1 MRTVCVFCGSSV
13 GGDPGYL
20 AAAQSLGRELATSGR
35 RLIYGGAKVG
45 LMGALADAALA
56 AGGQVTGVV
65 PRALIEKEIAHD
77 GLTELHVVESMHA
90 RKALMSDL
98 ADGFI
103 ALPGGLGTI
112 EEFLEVWTWG
122 QLGLHRKPLGLLDT
136 AGFFRPLLSFLD
148 DMVTQRFLRQEHR
161 DMVAVDGDAE
171 ALLQRLAAYKP
182 TALPKWIDRE
192 QR

>member
-1 MRTVCVFCGSSV
+1 MRTVCVFCGSNV

-20 AAAQSLGRELATSGR
+20 AAAQSLGRELAASGR

-65 PRALIEKEIAHD
+65 PRSLIEKEIAHD
-77 GLTELHVVESMHA
+77 ALTELHVVESMHA

-98 ADGFI
+98 AEGFI

-122 QLGLHRKPLGLLDT
+122 QLGMHRKPLGLLDT
-136 AGFFRPLLSFLD
+136 DGFFRPLLSFLD

-161 DMVAVDGDAE
+161 DMVAVDADAG
-171 ALLQRLAAYKP
+171 ALLRRLATYKP

>member
-1 MRTVCVFCGSSV
+1 MDAVCVFCGSSP
-13 GGDPGYL
+13 GADPAYL
-20 AAAQSLGRELATSGR
+20 TSAASLGRAIAGSGR

-45 LMGALADAALA
+45 LMGALADAALG
-56 AGGQVTGVV
+56 AGGQVIGVV
-65 PRALIEKEIAHD
+65 PRTLIDKEIAHT
-77 GLTELHVVESMHA
+77 GLTELRVVESMHA

-98 ADGFI
+98 AQAFI

-136 AGFFRPLLSFLD
+136 ADFFAPLLSFLD
-148 DMVTQRFLRQEHR
+148 QMVTQRFLRQEHR
-161 DMVAVDGDAE
+161 DMVIVDGDPA
-171 ALLQRLAAYKP
+171 ALLDRLASYRP
-182 TALPKWIDRE
+182 TALPKWIDRA